1 MLSVVQPLLEGVL
14 YLFTPLFGRQH
25 VLHCTVF
32 LFAEGP
38 RLHWSHFGSSH
49 FGSRHL
55 VPLCW
60 CLCPDRDSDDLPLL
74 SYCFVVLTAAVSSIS
89 SIQWEP
95 MTVREENDGK
105 CRKRGDAWQDRYG
118 WTIDGRKEWYS
129 RFCSEKNVCT
139 VGVGWT
145 RSQKLQSLQDNKK
158 QCQKNLGKWAED
170 SSERLRNE
178 IEDRHAKTEVLGKNI
193 QKESVADAEVD
204 EEIGGLQAG
213 DEKGEEEM
221 HLSPVEAASRQPTFN
236 FQQLFAMGT
245 QQALQQISAM
255 HKELT
260 RNHRRRR
267 RT

>member
-158 QCQKNLGKWAED
+158 QCRKEWYCRFCSEKNVCTVGVGRTRSQKLQSLQNNKKQCQKNL
-170 SSERLRNE
+170 SEW
-178 IEDRHAKTEVLGKNI
+178 G
-193 QKESVADAEVD
+193 
-204 EEIGGLQAG
+204 
-213 DEKGEEEM
+213 
-221 HLSPVEAASRQPTFN
+221 
-236 FQQLFAMGT
+236 
-245 QQALQQISAM
+245 
-255 HKELT
+255 
-260 RNHRRRR
+260 
-267 RT
+267 